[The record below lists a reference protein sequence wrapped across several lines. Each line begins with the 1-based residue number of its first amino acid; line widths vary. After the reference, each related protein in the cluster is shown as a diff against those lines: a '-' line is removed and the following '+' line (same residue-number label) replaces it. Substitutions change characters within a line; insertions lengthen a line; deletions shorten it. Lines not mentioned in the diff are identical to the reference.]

1 VFTCDSKD
9 GASQVQLD
17 VARTAV
23 KRLKTLKHPSVLTY
37 LGSCETDK
45 AVLLATEP
53 VQPLSLFLDQASVY
67 LLNTSANLFLNIF
80 VFSRRYRN
88 CSGSMRSCKPKMTV
102 LHSRLF
108 QFPNLKCRRS
118 VDTGMC
124 KESQYRYAFNYL
136 LRYCASI

>member
-1 VFTCDSKD
+1 MFTCDSKD

-53 VQPLSLFLDQASVY
+53 VQPLPLFLDQASV
-67 LLNTSANLFLNIF
+67 
-80 VFSRRYRN
+80 SRF
-88 CSGSMRSCKPKMTV
+88 PE
-102 LHSRLF
+102 H
-108 QFPNLKCRRS
+108 QFPNCSERERKKF
-118 VDTGMC
+118 G
-124 KESQYRYAFNYL
+124 
-136 LRYCASI
+136 